1 LDLYGITK
9 KFPKEERYGLT
20 SQIRRC
26 AVSIPFNIA
35 EGYGRKTTADYLR
48 SLYIAY
54 GSVCELETQVLLSG
68 DLNYVNKE
76 NLKALTEDTE
86 EVERMLKALIKS
98 LENKRLDP

>member
-1 LDLYGITK
+1 
-9 KFPKEERYGLT
+9 
-20 SQIRRC
+20 
-26 AVSIPFNIA
+26 
-35 EGYGRKTTADYLR
+35 LR

-76 NLKALTEDTE
+76 NLKVLKDDTK

-98 LENKRLDP
+98 LEKKRLDP